1 MLKQAFGVFSILAV
15 GCYAGVESE
24 DFENREINDEV
35 EEIVDNLKTAGFP
48 DEEIGVLEDGT
59 VYVGMDAVVS
69 LEASREMAG
78 VSEFRQYRTNN
89 LVDSS
94 VGTICIDGSDFS
106 GTLSTALNN
115 AIANYNGEGLSFTMT
130 RTNGPEAGCDALIT
144 AVEIGGSGGS
154 AGFPSG
160 GLPYDTINLGS
171 GVASYGVAVATHVVQ
186 HEIGHCIG
194 FRHTDYFNRS
204 ISCGGG
210 YSNEGSAGVGA
221 VHIPGTP
228 TGAELDG
235 SVMNSCFNLGSDGVW
250 TPGDEAA
257 LAELY
262 GPGGGGDGGGDGG
275 DGGGDGPTCE
285 AKGSSCSSNS
295 DCCSNKCRGKNGNKS
310 CK

>member
-1 MLKQAFGVFSILAV
+1 MLKQAFGVFAILAV

-24 DFENREINDEV
+24 DFEDRELNDDAA
-35 EEIVDNLKTAGFP
+35 EIIDNLKTAGFP
-48 DEEIGVLEDGT
+48 DEEIAVLEDGT
-59 VYVGMDAVVS
+59 VYVGQDAVVT

-89 LVDSS
+89 LVSSS
-94 VGTICIDGSDFS
+94 VSTICIDGSDFS
-106 GTLSTALNN
+106 GTLSSALNN
-115 AIANYNGEGLSFTMT
+115 AIANYNGEGLDFTMT

-144 AVEIGGSGGS
+144 AVEVGGSGGS

-160 GLPYDTINLGS
+160 GQPYDTINLGS

-186 HEIGHCIG
+186 HELGHCIG
-194 FRHTDYFNRS
+194 FRHTDYFDRS

-210 YSNEGSAGVGA
+210 KYNEGAAGVGA

-228 TGAELDG
+228 TGAVFNG
-235 SVMNSCFNLGSDGVW
+235 SVMNSCFNNGSNGVW
-250 TPGDEAA
+250 TAGDEIA
-257 LAELY
+257 LAEMY

-275 DGGGDGPTCE
+275 PTCS
-285 AKGSSCSSNS
+285 AKGASCSSNS
-295 DCCSNKCRGKNGNKS
+295 DCCDNKCRGPNGNKS